1 MEAVGIVPRF
11 FFHTADGERNFDQEG
26 VELADNAA
34 ARKAAIRF
42 AGALMHDQPEGLWDG
57 HDSRGEGTNQAGE
70 LLFTIVMLSI
80 DAPASG
86 QA

>member
-1 MEAVGIVPRF
+1 MPSY
-11 FFHTADGERNFDQEG
+11 FFHTADGTRDLDREG
-26 VELADNAA
+26 TQLPDNAA
-34 ARKAAIRF
+34 ARKEAIKF
-42 AGALMHDQPEGLWDG
+42 AGALMHDQPDILWDG
-57 HDSRGEGTNQAGE
+57 RDYRVEVTNRAGD